1 VFLLININKYDTDV
15 LVIGGGLAGI
25 SAAVEAAR
33 SGVRVTI
40 VVTNKIFSGSSF
52 SPYTWGLGIISPYD
66 ELDKKDLLDS
76 IYDVGCGLVD
86 RELSFTLVDNIEQR
100 IR

>member
-1 VFLLININKYDTDV
+1 MFLLININKYDTDV

-40 VVTNKIFSGSSF
+40 VVTNKIFSG
-52 SPYTWGLGIISPYD
+52 
-66 ELDKKDLLDS
+66 
-76 IYDVGCGLVD
+76 GLV
-86 RELSFTLVDNIEQR
+86 LVHILGV
-100 IR
+100 